1 MYKLSFKTDRQ
12 RHVGIFPYKNAKKKK
27 FTTFSILSQQPED
40 PRYFLYEKKDMGV
53 PKSLVFW
60 PQKGSAADFYRP
72 DWAENLKYL
81 FFNAH
86 Q

>member
-40 PRYFLYEKKDMGV
+40 PRYFLYKKRHGD
-53 PKSLVFW
+53 PKNSCFLTTKRLGGRFL
-60 PQKGSAADFYRP
+60 PARLG
-72 DWAENLKYL
+72 
-81 FFNAH
+81 
-86 Q
+86 